1 VSCIPHNSLLQALT
15 CGRCGEEI
23 RSLQRFVDAQ
33 RMAFR
38 KILKKYKVRRGISFL
53 PYIHPYRTLTSTYQ
67 KWTGSR
73 TLGDRFE
80 QEVLNNPKSF
90 TRRDF
95 EPLLREYNNIL
106 AHLRAS
112 TPDAS
117 EPTSPIPRS
126 RSRSRSPRPRAQR
139 PAPQLERQSYW
150 NEYDD
155 GSEAENE
162 PYTIYVNPGTESTF
176 SGPSRLA
183 SLFSRVTAPME
194 QVRAWLNPSS
204 SGGERRP
211 LLGTSSSFTE
221 QTETDVDDASSSD
234 FPSGYAA
241 HYATFPS
248 INDQKFSRSRERL
261 LFHSTIASF
270 AAALVLVLVAGLLV
284 ATGRHKLRVEVD
296 AGAIVGVVSSLFFAT
311 LGFGT
316 MLYRTERLSWLHRIC
331 VICTFVGLCVLNGL
345 LLVIVVGNTGL

>member
-1 VSCIPHNSLLQALT
+1 
-15 CGRCGEEI
+15 
-23 RSLQRFVDAQ
+23 
-33 RMAFR
+33 MAFR

-73 TLGDRFE
+73 TLGERFE

-90 TRRDF
+90 TRLDF

-126 RSRSRSPRPRAQR
+126 RSPRPRAQR
-139 PAPQLERQSYW
+139 PVQQLERQSYW

-183 SLFSRVTAPME
+183 SLFSRAAAPVE

-270 AAALVLVLVAGLLV
+270 VAALVLVLVASLLV

-296 AGAIVGVVSSLFFAT
+296 AGAIIGVVSSLFFAT

-331 VICTFVGLCVLNGL
+331 VICTFVGLCVLNGI
-345 LLVIVVGNTGL
+345 LLVIVVGSTGL